1 MDRERNGPGSR
12 GAGPDKPAAP
22 SSVSGAVDPGSP
34 GPAEPDRPRS
44 DPAGLDL
51 ESRAAYLGGL
61 VKGLA
66 LASESEQGRVLGQVV
81 ELLGDVARVVGR
93 LAVTAGTTN
102 QVAKTESRPT
112 FIACECPRC
121 GEDIFLPAE
130 SPREAS
136 PGGRHGLRLVE
147 PAGLPEPV
155 ARETPARDTEP
166 PLPREFRLTC
176 PNCGEVFLVREDPH
190 SEAWGHGAATRPPR
204 RPKP

>member
-1 MDRERNGPGSR
+1 MAGGDIVDRERNGPG
-12 GAGPDKPAAP
+12 P
-22 SSVSGAVDPGSP
+22 SGDGP
-34 GPAEPDRPRS
+34 GPAEPDRLRS
-44 DPAGLDL
+44 DPVALDL

-81 ELLGDVARVVGR
+81 ELLGDVARVVSG
-93 LAVTAGTTN
+93 LAATAGTTN

-130 SPREAS
+130 SSREPS
-136 PGGRHGLRLVE
+136 PGGRRGLRLVE
-147 PAGLPEPV
+147 PSRLPIPDC
-155 ARETPARDTEP
+155 ETASLPGPAS
-166 PLPREFRLTC
+166 PLPREFQLTC

-190 SEAWGHGAATRPPR
+190 SEAWGRDAPTRPPR
-204 RPKP
+204 RGS

>member
-1 MDRERNGPGSR
+1 VG
-12 GAGPDKPAAP
+12 
-22 SSVSGAVDPGSP
+22 PGSP

-44 DPAGLDL
+44 DPTALDL

-93 LAVTAGTTN
+93 LAVTAGTTD
-102 QVAKTESRPT
+102 QVARTESRPT

-121 GEDIFLPAE
+121 GEDVFLPAE

-136 PGGRHGLRLVE
+136 AGGRRGLRLVE
-147 PAGLPEPV
+147 PSRLPQDCETASLRGPA
-155 ARETPARDTEP
+155 ARETPSPDTESA
-166 PLPREFRLTC
+166 LPREFQLTC

-190 SEAWGHGAATRPPR
+190 SEAWGRGVPTRPPR